1 MVLVYPVAFWNPVN
15 QGGASD
21 PHFNNRLLL
30 LKGED
35 PTQIIDSSSFSRVPT
50 SNTNVATSTVWKQ
63 FGDRSILF
71 NGTDSRLL
79 YNSFAALTAG
89 NFTVEA
95 FINPTNISQLRILI
109 AQDDGGSD
117 GQNFQ
122 FRITTSGRIQFLYWA
137 NSSRS
142 SAVVVESSNSVVLNA
157 SNYIAAVRNGNNLSL
172 WINGVQEANH
182 SITSMFGA
190 LLSIAIGQYTVAQPV
205 GTYYAGYIDELRISN
220 RAENVSVIP
229 TSPFP
234 DSGSSDPFANNVV
247 LFLKGEGTNG
257 STNIIDSSLSPKIID
272 RFGNTQIST
281 AQSKYN
287 GSSIFFDGSGDYLT
301 SPHNNDFRFGVGDF
315 TIELWFYPL
324 AYKSEDPFVTKYNAS
339 GGSPSNQFFL
349 GQFSGAINFGGSFT
363 GSDYTQLVAAP
374 NPALNQWH
382 HIAVC
387 RNSNTFR
394 MFLNGNLTESTN
406 NSGTLFGNETEVLG
420 IGYRRDNGITTQNN
434 ISLYFSHIRLTK
446 GVGRY
451 TSNFNPETDTF
462 LNV

>member
-1 MVLVYPVAFWNPVN
+1 MVLVYPVSFWNPVN

-122 FRITTSGRIQFLYWA
+122 FRITTSGRIQFLYWT

-190 LLSIAIGQYTVAQPV
+190 LLPIAIGQYTVVQPV

-220 RAENVSVIP
+220 RAENVSMIP

-257 STNIIDSSLSPKIID
+257 STNIVDSSPNPKTITVN
-272 RFGNTQIST
+272 GNAQIST
-281 AQSKYN
+281 AQSKYG
-287 GSSIFFDGSGDYLT
+287 GSSLYFDGASWLEIAHDSSLNFF
-301 SPHNNDFRFGVGDF
+301 SGDF
-315 TIELWFYPL
+315 TIEAFVRVSNNNQISLVQKRSTAFNTGDWILWQDKFDSHSIDSSGNGLLITLPL
-324 AYKSEDPFVTKYNAS
+324 TANTFVHTVLQKRGNLYSRYVEGTLVAS
-339 GGSPSNQFFL
+339 
-349 GQFSGAINFGGSFT
+349 AT
-363 GSDYTQLVAAP
+363 YTQTV
-374 NPALNQWH
+374 Q
-382 HIAVC
+382 
-387 RNSNTFR
+387 
-394 MFLNGNLTESTN
+394 N
-406 NSGTLFGNETEVLG
+406 NSEPIT
-420 IGYRRDNGITTQNN
+420 IGRDRAGGGRFYLTGYID
-434 ISLYFSHIRLTK
+434 SLRLTN
-446 GVGRY
+446 VARY
-451 TSNFNPETDTF
+451 TANFNPETDTF